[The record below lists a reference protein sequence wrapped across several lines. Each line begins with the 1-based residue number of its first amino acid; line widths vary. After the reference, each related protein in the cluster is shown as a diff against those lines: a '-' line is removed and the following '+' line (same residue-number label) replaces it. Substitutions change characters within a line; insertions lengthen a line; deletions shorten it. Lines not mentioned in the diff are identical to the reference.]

1 MLFLY
6 PRTLHTSS
14 GEHGMESDMLST
26 KHLPLVHRIPEACD
40 RIGVGRSR
48 LYDMIRRGEINAIK
62 IGGRTLIPE
71 SELQRIV
78 AEARPAVRN
87 IEV

>member
-1 MLFLY
+1 M
-6 PRTLHTSS
+6 TKTSN
-14 GEHGMESDMLST
+14 T
-26 KHLPLVHRIPEACD
+26 PLVHRIPEACA

-62 IGGRTLIPE
+62 IGGRTLIAE

-78 AEARPAVRN
+78 AEAPPAVRG

>member
-1 MLFLY
+1 MELDMIN
-6 PRTLHTSS
+6 T
-14 GEHGMESDMLST
+14 EHM
-26 KHLPLVHRIPEACD
+26 PLAHRVPEACN

-48 LYDMIRRGEINAIK
+48 LYCMIRRGDIKAIK

-78 AEARPAVRN
+78 AEAPPAVRG
-87 IEV
+87 IQV

>member
-1 MLFLY
+1 M
-6 PRTLHTSS
+6 
-14 GEHGMESDMLST
+14 T
-26 KHLPLVHRIPEACD
+26 KNASAPLAHRIPEACE
-40 RIGVGRSR
+40 RIGLGRSR

-78 AEARPAVRN
+78 AEAPPAVRG